1 MEQAGHQRRKASK
14 ERKDSESRSSK
25 LSGLVEAVP
34 QEHEKGTV
42 PRYLQERREK
52 WKKEAEEAEKARKE
66 SAGCP
71 DGHVKLSDSERRV
84 ELHKMK
90 EEYKNICAEMSR
102 FPIRSDT
109 LRVRQRRIELEK
121 DLVRLEDGINKYE
134 KERVYVLKDNSAP
147 IESSVA
153 EEKQDF
159 EPTLG

>member
-1 MEQAGHQRRKASK
+1 
-14 ERKDSESRSSK
+14 
-25 LSGLVEAVP
+25 VEAVP

-42 PRYLQERREK
+42 PRYLLERREK
-52 WKKEAEEAEKARKE
+52 WRKESEEADKKRKE
-66 SAGCP
+66 SADAPVGK
-71 DGHVKLSDSERRV
+71 VKLTDSERLV
-84 ELHKMK
+84 ALHKMK
-90 EEYKNICAEMSR
+90 DEYKNICDEMSR

-134 KERVYVLKDNSAP
+134 KEKVYVLKDQSTP

-153 EEKQDF
+153 EEKKDF